1 MTADRKPVV
10 LVTGGAGFVGSHI
23 ANSLAGGWQVRVF
36 DNLSC
41 GSLANVADD
50 PDISVQIGDIRSEQ
64 DVAAAFA
71 AGPVDAV
78 VHCAAQT
85 SVPLSMVDPGLD
97 REVNVAGTRRLL
109 RAASAAGARRFVFM
123 SSGGALYGETTQ
135 PATEDVFPSP
145 RSYYGLHKF
154 AAEQMVRAEGIPYA
168 ILRPSNIY
176 GPRQRSDIDGGVV
189 AIFLERL
196 AAGDPVDLYGD
207 GDQFRDF
214 VFVDDVVRA
223 VAAALAVR
231 ENVVWNVSSAVA
243 TSINQLLERLVELS
257 GAKAEVRRLP
267 ARPGDVR
274 ASVLARDLLAAY
286 LPRPTPLNEGLR
298 RTIDSLSAPR
308 ASVAAAAVLS

>member
-1 MTADRKPVV
+1 VTPDRKPLV
-10 LVTGGAGFVGSHI
+10 LVTGGAGFVGSHV
-23 ANSLAGGWQVRVF
+23 ANSLAGEWRVRVF

-50 PDISVQIGDIRSEQ
+50 PDISVQVGDVRSDL

-85 SVPLSMVDPGLD
+85 SVPLSMADPELD
-97 REVNVAGTRRLL
+97 REVNVVGTHRLL
-109 RAASAAGARRFVFM
+109 RAASAAGVRRFVFM
-123 SSGGALYGETTQ
+123 SSGGALYGESAE
-135 PATEDVFPSP
+135 PATEAAFPSP

-176 GPRQRSDIDGGVV
+176 GPRQRSDVDGGVV

-196 AAGDPVDLYGD
+196 ATGAPVDLYGD

-223 VAAALAVR
+223 VALALEVR
-231 ENVVWNVSSAVA
+231 EDVVWNVSSAVP
-243 TSINQLLERLVELS
+243 TSVNALLERLVELS
-257 GAKAEVRRLP
+257 GASGEVRRLP
-267 ARPGDVR
+267 ARLGDVR
-274 ASVLARDLLAAY
+274 ASVLARDLIAAY
-286 LPRPTPLNEGLR
+286 LPRATPLAEGLL
-298 RTIDSLSAPR
+298 RTIGTPATPAANLSA
-308 ASVAAAAVLS
+308 AGVS

>member
-1 MTADRKPVV
+1 MTPDRKPVV
-10 LVTGGAGFVGSHI
+10 LVTGGAGFVGSHV
-23 ANSLAGGWQVRVF
+23 ANSLAGEWRIRVF

-41 GSLANVADD
+41 GSLANLADD
-50 PDISVQIGDIRSEQ
+50 PDICVQIGDVRSDV

-85 SVPLSMVDPGLD
+85 SVPLSMADPELD
-97 REVNVAGTRRLL
+97 REVNVVGTHRLL
-109 RAASAAGARRFVFM
+109 RAASAAGVRRFVFI
-123 SSGGALYGETTQ
+123 SSGGALYGESAQ
-135 PATEDVFPSP
+135 PATEAAFPSP

-176 GPRQRSDIDGGVV
+176 GPRQRSDVDGGVV
-189 AIFLERL
+189 AVFLERL
-196 AAGDPVDLYGD
+196 ATGAPVDLYGD
-207 GDQFRDF
+207 GDQSRDF

-223 VAAALAVR
+223 VALALDVR

-243 TSINQLLERLVELS
+243 TSVNALLERLVELS
-257 GAKAEVRRLP
+257 GASAEVRRLP

-274 ASVLARDLLAAY
+274 ASVLARDLIAAY
-286 LPRPTPLNEGLR
+286 LPRPTPLDEGLL
-298 RTIDSLSAPR
+298 RTIGTPATLAADLSSAGV
-308 ASVAAAAVLS
+308 S